1 MTLLPVYCRYIPR
14 TNTNITA
21 MCITVSSIQIQSS
34 YLCYS
39 LTADALYEASNKH
52 TYPVMTVLLSAVAT
66 VLCTFCLLYKSLA
79 PRADK
84 NSYNSSLEEEM
95 NIVCNDG
102 NDAENLDQSV
112 STEELKGESH
122 IDQYSAEMSTSDCDP
137 STVDQDSPKQG
148 IQLWLLHHS
157 TMNGPILF
165 SHKTV
170 WVIWNH
176 ELF

>member
-34 YLCYS
+34 YLYYS

-52 TYPVMTVLLSAVAT
+52 TYPVMTVLLSAVAI

-84 NSYNSSLEEEM
+84 NSYNSGLEEEM

-102 NDAENLDQSV
+102 NDAENLDRSM

-148 IQLWLLHHS
+148 IQL
-157 TMNGPILF
+157 
-165 SHKTV
+165 
-170 WVIWNH
+170 
-176 ELF
+176 